1 MRPEPAARALETETY
16 GLLHYE
22 LKEEATMH
30 TLVRLSLTLA
40 AFTGLSLS
48 AAQDLPRVNAAMEAV
63 GTFSWIVHAMDYFGT
78 AEANG
83 IEVVGTSYASKQ
95 ATELALRG
103 GEADVTVDDFLGAV
117 ILRSVDVDVTGIY
130 PFAKAVGALVVP
142 VDSDIMDVEGL
153 RGATIAAGS
162 LRDKSLLI
170 LRALTVSEY
179 GFDPQADGEVVAAAP
194 PLMMQLVANSEVDA
208 ALPLWHFVA
217 RMEAAGTIR
226 EIMPV
231 TEMLA
236 ALGLPGDLPN
246 LMILARDD
254 LDAELKTA
262 FIATFQDTV
271 DVMVATPNDDPFWQ
285 TILDEE
291 LYTLPDPSQF
301 TLVIDRWK
309 LGTPDAWTE
318 ESIDGLVAMVE
329 RLVELAGAEVVGVE
343 SVPRDAYT
351 TEFNPQ

>member
-1 MRPEPAARALETETY
+1 MSERFTRIVAAALI
-16 GLLHYE
+16 
-22 LKEEATMH
+22 AI
-30 TLVRLSLTLA
+30 
-40 AFTGLSLS
+40 GLSAA

-83 IEVVGTSYASKQ
+83 IEVVGTTYASKQ

-117 ILRSVDVDVTGIY
+117 ILRGVGVEVSGIY
-130 PFAKAVGALVVP
+130 PFAKAVGGLVVP
-142 VDSDIMDVEGL
+142 VNSSVTSIEDL

-170 LRALTVSEY
+170 LRALAVSQY
-179 GFDPQADGEVVAAAP
+179 GFDPQEEGEVVAAAP
-194 PLMMQLVANSEVDA
+194 PLMMQLVASEEVDA

-217 RMEAAGTIR
+217 RMDAEGTIR

-231 TEMLA
+231 TDMLEA
-236 ALGLPGDLPN
+236 MGLPGDLPN

-254 LDAELKTA
+254 FDAALKTA
-262 FIATFQDTV
+262 FIKTFQDTV
-271 DVMVATPNDDPFWQ
+271 DVMLATPTDDPFWQ

-291 LYTLPDPSQF
+291 LYSLPDPSAF
-301 TLVIDRWK
+301 PLVVERWK
-309 LGTPDAWTE
+309 LGTPDAWTQ
-318 ESIDGLVAMVE
+318 ESIDGLVTMVE
-329 RLVELAGAEVVGVE
+329 RLVELAGADVVGVE
-343 SVPRDAYT
+343 SVSPDAYT
-351 TEFNPQ
+351 TAFNPN

>member
-1 MRPEPAARALETETY
+1 MLYPIRLALA
-16 GLLHYE
+16 LV
-22 LKEEATMH
+22 AT
-30 TLVRLSLTLA
+30 LSLTMA
-40 AFTGLSLS
+40 V
-48 AAQDLPRVNAAMEAV
+48 AQELPRVNAAMEAV
-63 GTFSWIVHAMDYFGT
+63 GTFSWIVHGMDYFGT

-117 ILRSVDVDVTGIY
+117 ILRNVDVAVTGIY
-130 PFAKAVGALVVP
+130 PFAKAVGGLVVP
-142 VDSDIMDVEGL
+142 IGSDIVDIEGL

-170 LRALTVSEY
+170 LRALTVSQY

-194 PLMMQLVANSEVDA
+194 PLMMQLVASEEVDA

-217 RMEAAGTIR
+217 RMDAAGTIR

-271 DVMVATPNDDPFWQ
+271 DVMVATPVDDPFWQ
-285 TILDEE
+285 TILDLE
-291 LYTLPDPSQF
+291 LYSLPDPSQF
-301 TLVIDRWK
+301 PLVVERWK

-318 ESIDGLVAMVE
+318 ESIDGLVSMVE

-351 TEFNPQ
+351 TVFNPR